1 MEAYEAARDMG
12 ALTLAT
18 YLALTKLESEKR
30 GGGGFAATLEEI
42 AKEAGLNRKTVG
54 KILGHLE
61 RKNMVKITSVSRQKT
76 TYKLISSSSLR
87 GTSLV
92 PVRDKDFVEIKKID
106 VHKRTSDV
114 PDRDE
119 VRPSQGQVYS
129 VAKNRKIV
137 ISPDRRERLLKR
149 EDSEDSASATPLEAG
164 AESYKKLRTKIWTE
178 IELLENSDQ

>member
-92 PVRDKDFVEIKKID
+92 PARDEDFVEIKKID